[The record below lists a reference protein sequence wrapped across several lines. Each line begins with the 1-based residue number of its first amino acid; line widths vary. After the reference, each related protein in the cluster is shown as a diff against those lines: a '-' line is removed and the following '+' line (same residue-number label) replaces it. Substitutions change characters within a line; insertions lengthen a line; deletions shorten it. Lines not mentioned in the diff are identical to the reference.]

1 MAWNEIA
8 SAICICCSA
17 TIFSLSLQFNTK
29 LKIFF
34 VQIFAS
40 ILYILNYAF
49 VIKTALAGV
58 IAGSFEMLRLITF
71 YIIENKEKYNTK
83 KVNLIAGISFAVIL
97 TICGI
102 ITWDA
107 WYSVLPIIG
116 AIVCSLVMGTKNVLW
131 LKCVYVFQTI
141 CIVVYLIM
149 LGLWINM
156 ISQVVVLVC
165 GIVGLITFILKRKKE
180 KQVNA

>member
-29 LKIFF
+29 IKIFF

-40 ILYILNYAF
+40 VLYILNYVF

-58 IAGSFEMLRLITF
+58 IAASFEMLRLITF
-71 YIIENKEKYNTK
+71 YIIENKEKFNTK
-83 KVNLIAGISFAVIL
+83 KINLIAGISFAVVL

-102 ITWDA
+102 VTWDA
-107 WYSVLPIIG
+107 WYSVLPLIG
-116 AIVCSLVMGTKNVLW
+116 AIVCSVVMGTKNVFL
-131 LKCVYVFQTI
+131 LKCVYIFQTL
-141 CIVVYLIM
+141 CIVIYLIM

-156 ISQVVVLVC
+156 ATQVVVLIC
-165 GIVGLITFILKRKKE
+165 GIIGLISFVRKMKKE
-180 KQVNA
+180 N